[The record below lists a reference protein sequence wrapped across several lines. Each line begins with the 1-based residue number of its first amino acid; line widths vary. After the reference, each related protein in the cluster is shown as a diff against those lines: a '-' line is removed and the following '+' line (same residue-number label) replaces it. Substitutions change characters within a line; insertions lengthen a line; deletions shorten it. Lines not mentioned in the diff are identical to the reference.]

1 MESIISLS
9 NFCGGALQEKFNE
22 AAAQVMGNL
31 QDPNTPWKNKRE
43 ICVKISFSQNEDR
56 DDMAVDVSVT
66 TKLAPVTPIET
77 RMAIGKDIRTGKVY
91 AEEYGKQIKG
101 RMSFADVQPQPEK
114 VVVGDDVVDADTGE
128 VTGKVMDFRKA
139 QEA

>member
-1 MESIISLS
+1 MDRLSLKE
-9 NFCGGALQEKFNE
+9 FCGGALQEKVNE
-22 AAAQVMGNL
+22 AAGQVFDNL

-43 ICVKISFSQNEDR
+43 ICVKISFLQNEDR

-91 AEEYGKQIKG
+91 AEEYEKQIKG
-101 RMSFADVQPQPEK
+101 QMSFADVQTQPEK